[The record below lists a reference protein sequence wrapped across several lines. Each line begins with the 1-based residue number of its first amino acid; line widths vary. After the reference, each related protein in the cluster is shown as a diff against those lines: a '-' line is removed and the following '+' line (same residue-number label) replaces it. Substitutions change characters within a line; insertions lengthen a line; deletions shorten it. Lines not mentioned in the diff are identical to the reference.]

1 MLPSR
6 FKTRPNSLLKL
17 SAMSLVV
24 ATLSGCGEDAKD
36 CGGFWDKTFGRE
48 ECVVALP
55 VAAAVPQLPLGANIV
70 QNTFKVATEAQQ
82 VFAGQTVEVTSFV
95 DSSASLNG
103 QIKTDAQADIISVMR
118 GEEILLMQPVFD
130 GKPQTAEVSFE
141 STALALVLM
150 APKFSGSTVD
160 VRKAAVSKIMQH
172 QKFAALV
179 KQVKEAVSSGLYEP
193 MSVMNSASMYDT
205 AGEIADSIS
214 LSELLASVNSVS
226 TTQKIAQ
233 TAISSMDKVSNLFV
247 QPAYA
252 SNTVFNGEQY
262 MEAALQKDKERST
275 IHQIKFSNK
284 SMVAYFAYNAN
295 DTSQSYMVDGAGQA
309 IEFSK
314 FSDIVAAAKQ
324 KDGFQATS
332 LAVVRNVVSLS
343 KKSTA
348 IDLNTGIAPSYD
360 PSKSYQINLVGGS
373 NLFIV
378 KDNED
383 IVDGMLRRFDFG
395 SPEGAANWYNLV
407 NGVGIFAGVLSAAP
421 RELMTTKEIK
431 RFQKFADKLKA
442 VKAGAKD
449 AAMITDILSAQCT
462 ATYNALYEV
471 YKVDPERQAKLSKD
485 LCVFL
490 DTANKVTKTLSK
502 VIGVKP
508 ADDITKGTWRT
519 KWMSAFYGL
528 ATGRKFNEDYTF
540 LKNGVF
546 TEDDTK
552 AIAVLIAKNM
562 TVENELK
569 LANATENAIKSLQ
582 FDNGL
587 TLDDAIEKV
596 KLLSVF
602 ADSAASDPG
611 KMLYK
616 LTVAGGSMLNDPDI
630 QAAIKDAMTE
640 AGTKA
645 GGWLKKPETQDAI
658 YEKFLVGVQKGAQLA
673 ISYQKSSLAFGART
687 ALKKITYGIEIGN
700 KLLPYA
706 YDMLASPPEMSVNL
720 VSGQIQK
727 VQPHIPKMTIRVN
740 GVEKYNLNARQL
752 ANNMDE
758 PLEVKIG
765 DKVVISYEANQIGV
779 YSGKGND
786 LVSEA
791 NRSLFVDDIKYP
803 TLVHSFQAYVLDTNK
818 DEIPLRSSAL
828 CVRNKTL
835 DIATLVYVDSNVT
848 KQRVPATSCSGKTG
862 DMSNDT
868 AFLNTKN
875 KTYSYDEL
883 PIELGG
889 IDSLTNTASHV
900 YYDVE
905 RTIQK
910 DDSKLVVSFN
920 NYMAT
925 SSDAIVVKLAQH
937 LPATASIS
945 VAGVVDYV
953 VTVGEKITATLADIV
968 GEVSRVVW
976 YIIDSSDT
984 EVAKVE
990 RAIDEVFEY
999 TFSNEGTYTIKAELQ
1014 DETKFSVGKDSLT
1027 VKAIK
1032 ADFTDAVL
1040 TNTIIPI
1047 NTPVFIQITG
1057 TGLTPDTV
1065 FAVENAI
1072 CNAPL
1077 VVPGRASI
1085 GRVCTVNKLGKLKVS
1100 LQPKAG
1106 VDEGGKVFYITAV
1119 AEKLVTGTFT
1129 VLAQAASEATM
1140 YGYDMPGYFAPPVDN
1155 ESIMY
1160 YSTVLAY
1167 NGTSRR
1173 KMTCTF
1179 NTTGQTKTYRN
1190 YDLVD
1195 ANGYS
1200 TDILPLLNGFPNMAL
1215 LAKQGA
1221 EPQALLI
1228 GKSQTVTI
1236 EAGQALNFYVN
1247 DDNYGDNEGAL
1258 TVNYQC
1264 SELAVFIKPSTTS
1277 PVAQSPITFSFF
1289 DTVIQNVKSV
1299 IWKVGDVIIQ
1309 TFTSISDVFSYV
1321 FDKAGDYVVSAT
1333 VKNTN
1338 NQTVIT
1344 PSTSV
1349 KVTAAPPVASL
1360 VGSAITGVAGQP
1372 VTFVLSNSLA
1382 KEGKLCSYL
1391 FNNGEGLD
1399 SGITGCGDDGLPLV
1413 FLPITMTYTK
1423 AGTFT
1428 PTLTVTDSQGKSATT
1443 TWLVNVGEAP
1453 QIADTGKLN
1462 DTGITQCSN
1471 QYTVF
1476 ADCSAASMG
1485 GWFGLNQD
1493 GETGRDFLAAKG
1505 QLTKIGVGDAGFDFT
1520 KISATGLPLPAS
1532 VTEWSCVQDN
1542 HTGLMWE
1549 VKTDDGGL
1557 RDKDNRYKWYN
1568 TNTATNGG
1576 TVGYENGGNNTQA
1589 FAQAVNSQ
1597 SQPLCGH
1604 NNWRLPSKK
1613 ELHSLF
1619 NYGKYNPAIDSA
1631 YFPNTV
1637 SSYYWSSSPVA
1648 NGSNYAWLVYFGY
1661 GDDHRNGKDDVNY
1674 VRLVRSSQ

>member
-1 MLPSR
+1 M
-6 FKTRPNSLLKL
+6 TPNNPTP
-17 SAMSLVV
+17 AP
-24 ATLSGCGEDAKD
+24 T
-36 CGGFWDKTFGRE
+36 
-48 ECVVALP
+48 P
-55 VAAAVPQLPLGANIV
+55 VPTPDLTPDLTPQIPLGQNVV
-70 QNTFKVATEAQQ
+70 QNTVVLAASAQQ
-82 VFAGQTVEVTSFV
+82 VVAGQVVEVTSFV
-95 DSSASLNG
+95 DSSANLSG

-118 GEEILLMQPVFD
+118 GEEILLMQPVLD

-160 VRKAAVSKIMQH
+160 VRKVAVSKIMQH

-179 KQVKEAVSSGLYEP
+179 NQVKEAVSSGLYEP

-205 AGEIADSIS
+205 AGEIAESI
-214 LSELLASVNSVS
+214 LLNELLLSINNVS
-226 TTQKIAQ
+226 TVKKIAQ
-233 TAISSMDKVSNLFV
+233 AAIDSIDKVSDLVV

-314 FSDIVAAAKQ
+314 FSDIFAVAKQ

-332 LAVVRNVVSLS
+332 LAVVRNVVSQS
-343 KKSTA
+343 KKSTT
-348 IDLNTGIAPSYD
+348 IDLNTGIIPSYD

-373 NLFIV
+373 NLFTV

-383 IVDGMLRRFDFG
+383 VVDGMLRRFDFG
-395 SPEGAANWYNLV
+395 SPEGAANWYNLI
-407 NGVGIFAGVLSAAP
+407 NGMGIFAGVVSAAP

-431 RFQKFADKLKA
+431 KFQKFADKLKA
-442 VKAGAKD
+442 VKGIAKD
-449 AAMITDILSAQCT
+449 VAMITDILAAQCN
-462 ATYNALYEV
+462 ATYNVLYEL
-471 YKVDPERQAKLSKD
+471 YKYEPQKQAKLSKD
-485 LCVFL
+485 ICVSL
-490 DTANKVTKTLSK
+490 DTANKITKTLSK

-508 ADDITKGTWRT
+508 ADDITKGTWRA
-519 KWMSAFYGL
+519 KWRKAFYAA
-528 ATGRKFNEDYTF
+528 ATGRKFDDDYKL
-540 LKNGVF
+540 LKSGDF
-546 TEDDTK
+546 AEDDAKT
-552 AIAVLIAKNM
+552 IAALLAKHM
-562 TVENELK
+562 TVENVSK
-569 LANATENAIKSLQ
+569 LANATENAIKTLQ

-596 KLLSVF
+596 KLLSAF
-602 ADSAASDPG
+602 ADSAASDPS

-616 LTVAGGSMLNDPDI
+616 LAVAGVAMLNDPDI
-630 QAAIKDAMTE
+630 QQEIKEAMIVAGKKAANL
-640 AGTKA
+640 
-645 GGWLKKPETQDAI
+645 LKKPETQDAI
-658 YEKFLVGVQKGAQLA
+658 YENLLAGVQKGAQLA

-720 VSGQIQK
+720 VNGQIQK
-727 VQPHIPKMTIRVN
+727 VQPHIPNMTIRVN

-758 PLEVKIG
+758 PLNVKAG

-835 DIATLVYVDSNVT
+835 DIATFVYVDSSVI
-848 KQRVPATSCSGKTG
+848 KQRVPATTCSGKTG

-889 IDSLTNTASHV
+889 FDSVTNNTSRV

-920 NYMAT
+920 NYMAA

-945 VAGVVDYV
+945 TVGIVDYV
-953 VTVGEKITATLADIV
+953 ATVGEKITATLEEIV
-968 GEVSRVVW
+968 GEVSRVIWRV
-976 YIIDSSDT
+976 IDSADT

-999 TFSNEGTYTIKAELQ
+999 IFSNQGTYTIKAELQ
-1014 DETKFSVGKDSLT
+1014 DETKFSVGKDALT

-1040 TNTIIPI
+1040 TNTTIPI
-1047 NTPVFIQITG
+1047 NTPVFVQIKG
-1057 TGLTPDTV
+1057 TGLTPNSV
-1065 FAVENAI
+1065 FAVESAI

-1077 VVPGRASI
+1077 VDLYTASI
-1085 GRVCTVNKLGKLKVS
+1085 GMVCTVSKEGKLKVT
-1100 LQPKAG
+1100 LKVKTG
-1106 VDEGGKVFYITAV
+1106 VDEGSKIFYVTAV
-1119 AEKLVTGTFT
+1119 TEKLVTGTFT
-1129 VLAQAASEATM
+1129 VLAHAQSEATL
-1140 YGYDMPGYFAPPVDN
+1140 YGYDMQGYFVPPVDN
-1155 ESIMY
+1155 EPINY

-1179 NTTGQTKTYRN
+1179 NTTGQTKTYRS

-1200 TDILPLLNGFPNMAL
+1200 TSILPLLNGFANMAL
-1215 LAKQGA
+1215 LAQQGA
-1221 EPQALLI
+1221 EPLLI
-1228 GKSQTVTI
+1228 GNSQTVTI
-1236 EAGQALNFYVN
+1236 AAGQVLNFYVN

-1264 SELAVFIKPSTTS
+1264 GESAVVSIKPSTTN
-1277 PVAQSPITFSFF
+1277 PVAQSAMTFSFV
-1289 DTVIQNVKSV
+1289 DTFIQNIKSV
-1299 IWKVGDVIIQ
+1299 VWKVGDVIVQ
-1309 TFTSISDVFSYV
+1309 TFNSIAEVFSYV
-1321 FDKAGDYVVSAT
+1321 FDKSGTYFVSAT

-1338 NQTVIT
+1338 NQTVIA
-1344 PSTSV
+1344 PSTAV
-1349 KVTAAPPVASL
+1349 TVTAAPPTASL
-1360 VGSAITGVAGQP
+1360 LGSATTGIVGQP
-1372 VTFVLSNSLA
+1372 VVFVLNNSKA
-1382 KEGKLCSYL
+1382 QEGKICAYT
-1391 FNNGEGLD
+1391 FFNGEEV
-1399 SGITGCGDDGLPLV
+1399 SGVGGDCSNASQVLTLPSVTELY
-1413 FLPITMTYTK
+1413 TTAGTYTAK
-1423 AGTFT
+1423 
-1428 PTLTVTDSQGKSATT
+1428 LTVTDSQGKTATT
-1443 TWLVNVGEAP
+1443 THVVTVTAAT
-1453 QIADTGKLN
+1453 QTTTTGLLN

-1471 QYTVF
+1471 ENTLF

-1493 GETGRDFLAAKG
+1493 AQLGHDALAAQG
-1505 QLTKIGVGDAGFDFT
+1505 QLSKTGAGDAGFDFT
-1520 KISATGLPLPAS
+1520 KISATGAALPANA
-1532 VTEWSCVQDN
+1532 TQWSCVQDN

-1549 VKTDDGGL
+1549 VKTDDGGT
-1557 RDKDNRYKWYN
+1557 RDKDNYYTWYN
-1568 TNTATNGG
+1568 TNAATNGG

-1589 FAQAVNSQ
+1589 FAQAVNAQ
-1597 SQPLCGH
+1597 DNGQGLCGH
-1604 NNWRLPSKK
+1604 SNWRLPSKQ
-1613 ELHSLF
+1613 ELHSIV
-1619 NYGKYNPAIDSA
+1619 NYGKYNPAIDTA
-1631 YFPNTV
+1631 YFPNTQNNW
-1637 SSYYWSSSPVA
+1637 YWSSSPVA
-1648 NGSNYAWLVYFGY
+1648 SGSSYAWIVYFSSGSDY
-1661 GDDHRNGKDDVNY
+1661 NSYKYINNY